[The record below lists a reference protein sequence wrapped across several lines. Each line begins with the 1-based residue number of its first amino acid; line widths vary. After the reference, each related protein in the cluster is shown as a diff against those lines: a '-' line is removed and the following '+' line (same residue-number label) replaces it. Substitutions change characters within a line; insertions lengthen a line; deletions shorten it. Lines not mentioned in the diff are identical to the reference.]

1 MLKKRPKIE
10 ITPKGLFTLR
20 MIEEGYAKVRSDR
33 SYDITAI
40 CNAWEDGKKAFAR
53 AVCRNEEMRK
63 LLPTTITSAGCATTT
78 DTTDI
83 LRALEDAFGES
94 FTNS

>member
-1 MLKKRPKIE
+1 MLKKRQKIA
-10 ITPKGLFTLR
+10 ITPKGKFVLQMVGR
-20 MIEEGYAKVRSDR
+20 GYAKIRPDR
-33 SYDITAI
+33 NLDVTAI

-63 LLPTTITSAGCATTT
+63 LLPTTIKSAGCATAT